1 LRKCIFIEIFF
12 YKTAILKHV
21 RRAKRGKICYLK
33 LGNRAQRVKISP
45 PIFFFGPKRLWG
57 SFMFVQKLLKMEK
70 FYKID
75 SKKIY
80 WRKVYKFTPQRAYR
94 PWVTPG
100 LKPSQ
105 TEIKFTTQPNF
116 IAGLSIGP
124 KPKINFFKM
133 HFLKR
138 CLNIKNFFFDKIY
151 LFLCP
156 TNDSALY
163 GWIWRIYSVSARPNC
178 QIIWKK

>member
-1 LRKCIFIEIFF
+1 MSGERSDAIF
-12 YKTAILKHV
+12 AI
-21 RRAKRGKICYLK
+21 LK
-33 LGNRAQRVKISP
+33 LGNRVPRVKISP
-45 PIFFFGPKRLWG
+45 QYNIFWSKRLWG
-57 SFMFVQKLLKMEK
+57 SFMLVQKLLKMNK

-105 TEIKFTTQPNF
+105 TEIKFTTQPN
-116 IAGLSIGP
+116 
-124 KPKINFFKM
+124 
-133 HFLKR
+133 
-138 CLNIKNFFFDKIY
+138 

-156 TNDSALY
+156 TFNFALY
-163 GWIWRIYSVSARPNC
+163 GWIWRIYSVSARLNIRHNNTFLPIS
-178 QIIWKK
+178 QKFLKILKKSFGEFFGKNTLRKYSFKLG